1 MGDGNRGERDSRHHS
16 MNGPSMNTEQTT
28 VTTGDETLDCWALV
42 EIFGHTKVA
51 GRVTTK
57 KVGVNVMIQVDV
69 PKGATELS
77 HSQLF
82 SPAAI
87 FSINPT
93 SEGWCRRWAAEAAKY
108 NQSPLPYIP
117 AEPKAVAYGD
127 EPHDEDSPV

>member
-1 MGDGNRGERDSRHHS
+1 MES
-16 MNGPSMNTEQTT
+16 QTQT
-28 VTTGDETLDCWALV
+28 VVDATSESLDCWALV

-51 GRVTTK
+51 GRCTSR

-69 PKGATELS
+69 PKGDTELS

-93 SEGWCRRWAAEAAKY
+93 TEEWCRKWAKAALSY
-108 NQSPLPYIP
+108 NHSPLPYIP
-117 AEPKAVAYGD
+117 EEPKKIEDAPDNDDDAAW
-127 EPHDEDSPV
+127 EDSHEP